1 MRLTKRDRD
10 RTQKKFHKHLAK
22 FLEEVQAK
30 FKAARQNFKSLTD
43 QLNTEFRRTSA
54 AINKLAASQE
64 KTELRIRNLEKHTH
78 TRDLRG
84 PRSAE
89 PSARSLARDEALRA
103 EPTALIDL
111 RQ

>member
-1 MRLTKRDRD
+1 MRLTKKASRSDPEEL
-10 RTQKKFHKHLAK
+10 HKHLAK

-78 TRDLRG
+78 TRLTRPAKRRAKRPQ
-84 PRSAE
+84 PR
-89 PSARSLARDEALRA
+89 AR
-103 EPTALIDL
+103 
-111 RQ
+111 